1 MASSFREYLQAEMSA
16 IRASVGHE
24 EHQDPETFT
33 QRAID
38 WIENNAHRFRS
49 EWERHNRAIDTFC
62 SDRVE
67 STSTMGGLQ

>member
-49 EWERHNRAIDTFC
+49 EWERNNRAIDCGSGTIVR
-62 SDRVE
+62 SIRSAVIA
-67 STSTMGGLQ
+67 